1 MTKFIVRLYGL
12 LFMLVLFAGVPQ
24 GADAY
29 NVPGSANAHVPEM
42 TEVATGIV
50 VRSLKQNVHALRQ
63 QSNGPIVATQ
73 GRLGLGSGQVP
84 LSFSLDHRMFDS
96 STLDGRLDV
105 ATLFIGGRTDGGITY
120 FGGLIG
126 EFGDLRTPLDA
137 GRIEH
142 SGAGLVA
149 GIDYAV
155 SDAFYLTMMLGGM
168 ALDYDVSRGS
178 GAITGAFGAKRTFAD
193 LSADYLTDGFAGS
206 DMRLGFGL
214 LYVRQRNDGYV
225 ESGGAT
231 VAPFT
236 FDHLAATLAM
246 RNTWG
251 HDGGVRP
258 YLDLS
263 AQFRL
268 AGDDTTS
275 AAVPIHADR
284 QARIMF
290 GVERNTGRSFL
301 DVGLGANFDDNS
313 YSGLDARLNYSFR
326 F

>member
-1 MTKFIVRLYGL
+1 MTKFLVRLRGVL
-12 LFMLVLFAGVPQ
+12 LALVVCAGVPQ
-24 GADAY
+24 MAAAY
-29 NVPGSANAHVPEM
+29 NVPGSASANVPEI

-50 VRSLKQNVHALRQ
+50 MRSLKQNVHALRQ

-73 GRLGLGSGQVP
+73 GTLGFGTGQVP
-84 LSFSLDHRMFDS
+84 LAFSLDHRTFDS
-96 STLDGRLDV
+96 STLDGRFDV
-105 ATLFIGGRTDGGITY
+105 ATLFIGGRTDGGMTL
-120 FGGLIG
+120 FGGLVG

-142 SGAGLVA
+142 SGFGLVA
-149 GIDYAV
+149 GVDYAV
-155 SDAFYLTMMLGGM
+155 SDAVFLTAILGGM

-178 GAITGAFGAKRTFAD
+178 GAFTGSFGAKRQFID
-193 LSADYLTDGFAGS
+193 LSADYLTRGIGGS
-206 DMRLGFGL
+206 DMKLGFGL
-214 LYVRQRNDGYV
+214 LYIHQRNDGYI

-251 HDGGVRP
+251 HDGGMRP
-258 YLDLS
+258 YVDLS
-263 AQFRL
+263 AQIRI
-268 AGDDTTS
+268 AGDDGAS
-275 AAVPIHADR
+275 AAVPVHADR
-284 QARIMF
+284 QARLMI
-290 GVERNTGRSFL
+290 GVERNAGRSFF
-301 DVGLGANFDDNS
+301 DVGLGANFVNDS